1 MDIKEI
7 FNKIKKSE
15 PLTETEKEILKNYVR
30 EKVNEFKQRFLKNKG
45 DNK

>member
-1 MDIKEI
+1 MDIKKI
-7 FNKIKKSE
+7 GDKIKKSE

-30 EKVNEFKQRFLKNKG
+30 EKVNEFKQRFFKKKG

>member
-7 FNKIKKSE
+7 FNKIKNRK

-30 EKVNEFKQRFLKNKG
+30 EQVNEFKQRFLKSKG